1 MKEYSVFI
9 IDDHRII
16 RDGIKAILLG
26 FPEFSVV
33 GEATSGTEAKEKLKQ
48 LELPSIA
55 FVDLRLPDCNGSV
68 LIKDLMAIENDLRC
82 ILLTAEP
89 NALDLK
95 RAQQAGAYG
104 FLGKD
109 IESDEY
115 IRALR
120 AVASGKKYISQ
131 SFSNLL
137 IADNA
142 DLSIREL
149 EVLQLISEG
158 LPYKQIADRLS
169 ISPRTVEA
177 HKNNLLKKLGV
188 TTPIELVKQAL
199 KSGLIKG

>member
-1 MKEYSVFI
+1 MKENSVFI
-9 IDDHRII
+9 IDDHKIV

-68 LIKDLMAIENDLRC
+68 LIKDLMAIKNDLRC

-95 RAQQAGAYG
+95 RAQHAGAYG

-115 IRALR
+115 IRALST
-120 AVASGKKYISQ
+120 VASGKRYISQ

-137 IADNA
+137 IEDNA

-169 ISPRTVEA
+169 ISPRTVES
-177 HKNNLLKKLGV
+177 HKNNLLKKLDV

-199 KSGLIKG
+199 KIGLIKG